1 MTRSKKR
8 IEEFESQHH
17 DATIFDKTEH
27 RTSEEKNRQ
36 LRLLHFFK
44 VRFQMKN
51 DDVFDQLRSN
61 LILKNWRNP
70 RRKTVREKINS
81 AKSSSNVRTRDENL
95 KTNLFFR
102 RISNRTR
109 FARNLFFILFFL
121 KNFQNCLLGK
131 GVGELFSTTIF
142 NVDSL
147 KSEEPRFEATKL
159 TWNIHRQVPKSSLII
174 ANPTNFKTWSQ
185 GQACPKLI

>member
-1 MTRSKKR
+1 
-8 IEEFESQHH
+8 
-17 DATIFDKTEH
+17 
-27 RTSEEKNRQ
+27 
-36 LRLLHFFK
+36 
-44 VRFQMKN
+44 MKN

-109 FARNLFFILFFL
+109 FARNLFFILSFL

-147 KSEEPRFEATKL
+147 KSEEPRFEAPKL
-159 TWNIHRQVPKSSLII
+159 TWNIHRQVPKSSLIL
-174 ANPTNFKTWSQ
+174 ANPTDFKTWSQ
-185 GQACPKLI
+185 GQASPKLI